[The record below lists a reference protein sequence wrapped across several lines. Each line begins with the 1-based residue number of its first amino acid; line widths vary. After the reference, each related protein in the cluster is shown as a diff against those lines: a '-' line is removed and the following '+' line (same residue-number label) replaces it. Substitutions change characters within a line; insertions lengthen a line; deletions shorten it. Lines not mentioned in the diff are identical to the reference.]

1 PYGVRFLPSK
11 SSGVEARILLG
22 SGCVAWIACLAAL
35 FRLCFFPRLTIW
47 VTSLGFCAAELLP
60 PHPRF
65 YSMFSGVTNWSTSAQ
80 PSRIRSRVHNSGDNV
95 SNQHRAGSRRGF
107 EPAKIRMVR
116 RTGSGGTRLRLF
128 SRRLPIVFLIAF
140 LFASGTQHRHTA
152 VSDFIKVLAEIPDDF
167 PPSGIPH
174 VAL

>member
-1 PYGVRFLPSK
+1 MKPCLLRRRRPI
-11 SSGVEARILLG
+11 SG
-22 SGCVAWIACLAAL
+22 
-35 FRLCFFPRLTIW
+35 LTIKRRASKERS
-47 VTSLGFCAAELLP
+47 TLHKPLLP
-60 PHPRF
+60 RGRIPNSHPRQ
-65 YSMFSGVTNWSTSAQ
+65 SKKLRAMRLKRRRLVSLPKSWKRKSKKMASGQSKYGT
-80 PSRIRSRVHNSGDNV
+80 PSPVCVCRDNV

-116 RTGSGGTRLRLF
+116 RTGSGGAGLRLF